1 MNYQRMAIEKEAPEE
16 VGVSIKYNLSESA
29 ISDQTLD
36 SLQISIPQSTML
48 TYTEHKGSPKLRSII
63 AEASNGSLTPDHVLI
78 TAGASTSLFIILTA
92 LLGADSH
99 LVVTRPNYT
108 SSLEIPRSIGCDIT
122 FVDLEFESQFSL
134 DLKKIAAAVR
144 PGVTKLISIC
154 SPNNPTGT
162 MCTDAELGSLA
173 DVAQE
178 AGAYLLIDETYAHL
192 KYSTD
197 SSGSDYEAATPGS
210 SYLRSNVITVSSM
223 SKAYGVPGIRM
234 GWLSTTNAALQ
245 EAFLAAKEQI
255 SISGSV
261 LDELVAE
268 QILSRRS
275 ELLSATIADLQ
286 RRRDRV
292 AAWVA
297 EESEWVEWVRPEAG
311 AMCFVKFKKE
321 PHGGIEAFYTRLL
334 AEYGTY
340 VGRGT
345 WFGAQDTYFRLG
357 YGWPTWDHLDTG
369 LGLLSK
375 AIRG

>member
-29 ISDQTLD
+29 ISDQTLE
-36 SLQISIPQSTML
+36 SLQISIPQSTIL

-63 AEASNGSLTPDHVLI
+63 AEASNGSLTPDDILI

-99 LVVTRPNYT
+99 LIVTRPNYT

-134 DLKKIAAAVR
+134 NLEKIAAAIR
-144 PGVTKLISIC
+144 PGITKVISIC

-162 MCTDAELGSLA
+162 MCTDAELRKLA
-173 DVAQE
+173 DLAQE

-192 KYSTD
+192 KYSSNPVGSEHEPATTG
-197 SSGSDYEAATPGS
+197 SG
-210 SYLRSNVITVSSM
+210 YLGNNVITVSSM

-234 GWLSTTNAALQ
+234 GWLSTTNPALQ
-245 EAFLAAKEQI
+245 ETFLGAKEQI

-268 QILSRRS
+268 QILCRRS

-297 EESEWVEWVRPEAG
+297 KESEWVEWIRPEAG
-311 AMCFVKFKKE
+311 AMCFIKFKKE
-321 PHGGIEAFYTRLL
+321 PYGGVEAFYSRLL
-334 AEYGTY
+334 AKYGTY

-345 WFGAQDTYFRLG
+345 WFGGQDTYFRLG

-369 LGLLSK
+369 LGLLSE